1 MNRLIDIIEKK
12 VLEEDY
18 TTLDLA
24 AGLLRMIM
32 GEDDEDIVEDS
43 RPLRSLDD
51 LGDYRDGKFRQRKRR
66 TLRRQRKTNPEETI
80 WPDFSS
86 TLERTRT

>member
-1 MNRLIDIIEKK
+1 MIIEKK

-32 GEDDEDIVEDS
+32 GEDNEDIIEDS

-51 LGDYRDGKFRQRKRR
+51 LGDYRDRNSGRGGGGRSGGRGGR
-66 TLRRQRKTNPEETI
+66 SEETI

-86 TLERTRT
+86 ILERTRT